1 MFIVIVTK
9 FIITASGN
17 NTNEPLFAVDIFLF
31 ISFDIF
37 LLMIVIISTIIFY
50 FFWGCTK
57 HYGYLFYRTISYY
70 DYYSSSCGAHIILIV
85 CKCKTKHIVS
95 LSFVIT
101 IVLFL
106 SLFLFS

>member
-50 FFWGCTK
+50 FF
-57 HYGYLFYRTISYY
+57 
-70 DYYSSSCGAHIILIV
+70 
-85 CKCKTKHIVS
+85 
-95 LSFVIT
+95 
-101 IVLFL
+101 
-106 SLFLFS
+106 